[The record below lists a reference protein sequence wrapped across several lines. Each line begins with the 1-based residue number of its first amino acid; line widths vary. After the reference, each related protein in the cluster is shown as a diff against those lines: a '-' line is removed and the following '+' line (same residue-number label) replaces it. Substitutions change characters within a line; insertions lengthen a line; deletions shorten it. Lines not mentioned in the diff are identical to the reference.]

1 MKKFLVLVTCLALV
15 SVASADNQ
23 KKHKNKHDEQGQGQG
38 QVQGNNQGKKF
49 QANKIQG
56 NKFQKNKFQGNKIQG
71 NKFQG
76 NKFQGNKFQGNKIQ
90 KNKLQANKF
99 QGKKFQ
105 AKQFKKFNLANKQP
119 NKNIPN
125 VKFKAGYQIQGA
137 NKWKGNKYIVF
148 KNYKSQW
155 HDKGWW
161 HHHHN
166 HIVFVLG
173 GWYFWDGGY
182 YYPAWG
188 YAPDAYYAFDG
199 PIYTGS
205 VDRDPGDVVAN
216 VQSALQEQGYYQGDI
231 DGILGPQT
239 RAALAEYQQSIDIEP
254 TGAIDEPTLESLGMV

>member
-1 MKKFLVLVTCLALV
+1 MKKFLVLIACLALV
-15 SVASADNQ
+15 SVAFADNQ
-23 KKHKNKHDEQGQGQG
+23 KKHKNKQDEQGQGQG
-38 QVQGNNQGKKF
+38 QGPVQVQGNNQGKKF
-49 QANKIQG
+49 QQ
-56 NKFQKNKFQGNKIQG
+56 NKFKAKGWDGRKDQGDKFQGQKLNAGPGGGPHIQS
-71 NKFQG
+71 K
-76 NKFQGNKFQGNKIQ
+76 
-90 KNKLQANKF
+90 KLSKQFAA
-99 QGKKFQ
+99 KKFQ
-105 AKQFKKFNLANKQP
+105 NKQFKKFNLANKQP
-119 NKNIPN
+119 NQNIPN

-205 VDRDPGDVVAN
+205 VERDPGDVVAN
-216 VQSALQEQGYYQGDI
+216 VQSALQEQGYYQGDV